1 MKNIPTTDQNLNK
14 IDKRINNL
22 ESGFKNLESGFKNL
36 EKRQDNLTIEVIN
49 IKEDV
54 QDIKEKMVTK
64 DDMSIVITALDRM
77 SKRYESHEIEH
88 ASNLAA
94 HERLQE
100 QINDIK
106 KKVGMKV
113 KA

>member
-1 MKNIPTTDQNLNK
+1 MKNKLTADQKFNK
-14 IDKRINNL
+14 IDKHLGRIDTRLNNL
-22 ESGFKNLESGFKNL
+22 ESGFKNM

-49 IKEDV
+49 VKEDLKDV
-54 QDIKEKMVTK
+54 KKNMATK
-64 DDMSIVITALDRM
+64 DDMNIIITALDKM

-88 ASNLAA
+88 VSNLAA

-100 QINDIK
+100 QINEIK